1 MTNWEKAEKLYNMGL
16 AEKFEGAS
24 KIIFIFTTSGEACII
39 NDYEQAQFNSRC
51 EPFHVDI
58 SDDLKYLYNDE
69 IGWKSGKIISEKE
82 YYDLSDQKSQEK
94 TYFVNKFIFPDDLRG
109 GRVFAGLFSDNL
121 WDGEGYGDTDKDS
134 PAMEFYVNT
143 TLLAYATLN
152 DQLLG
157 EPLQKESFIGVI
169 CKNFN
174 QTYKK
179 IRTGGTASERYISAM
194 SLDDAYQAF
203 ERQEWAEKLD
213 EDEWYGF

>member
-1 MTNWEKAEKLYNMGL
+1 
-16 AEKFEGAS
+16 
-24 KIIFIFTTSGEACII
+24 
-39 NDYEQAQFNSRC
+39 
-51 EPFHVDI
+51 
-58 SDDLKYLYNDE
+58 
-69 IGWKSGKIISEKE
+69 
-82 YYDLSDQKSQEK
+82 
-94 TYFVNKFIFPDDLRG
+94 
-109 GRVFAGLFSDNL
+109 
-121 WDGEGYGDTDKDS
+121 
-134 PAMEFYVNT
+134 MEFYVNT
-143 TLLAYATLN
+143 TLLAYAALN

-194 SLDDAYQAF
+194 SLDEAYQAF

>member
-1 MTNWEKAEKLYNMGL
+1 M
-16 AEKFEGAS
+16 
-24 KIIFIFTTSGEACII
+24 
-39 NDYEQAQFNSRC
+39 
-51 EPFHVDI
+51 
-58 SDDLKYLYNDE
+58 KYLYNDE

-94 TYFVNKFIFPDDLRG
+94 TYFVNKFIFPDELRG
-109 GRVFAGLFSDNL
+109 ERVFAGLFSDNL
-121 WDGEGYGDTDKDS
+121 WYGEGYGDTDKDS

-143 TLLAYATLN
+143 TLLAYAALN